1 MALTKQEIQE
11 VGFEHSL
18 RGYDVAQVDVFL
30 ERVAVGVDEMA
41 THIANLE
48 TQLDGAKKELAAA
61 HAQLAEQEENPQAD
75 PAALEQAT
83 LAERELKAELEAAN
97 DRLAA
102 ATIRADEAEAKIA
115 ALTEQLEEKN
125 RLDSAIA
132 EAFIAAQRSADQIRE
147 SARAEGDRI
156 YRESEAKAR
165 EFIRESLAKKAAID
179 SEIESLEASAEK
191 FRTQYLEML
200 ERFTAHAQEEFECLD
215 TYDVSDER
223 VDAELPDIDSM
234 PGFSA
239 KDEPV
244 KLEDDDLPRLTTQQI
259 PQINIPSVRPEDD
272 E

>member
-18 RGYDVAQVDVFL
+18 RGYDVAQVDMFL
-30 ERVAVGVDEMA
+30 EHVAVGVDEMA
-41 THIANLE
+41 THIAELE
-48 TQLDGAKKELAAA
+48 TQLDSAKEELSAT
-61 HAQLAEQEENPQAD
+61 HAQLAEQTESPQAD

-102 ATIRADEAEAKIA
+102 ATARADEAESKIA
-115 ALTEQLEEKN
+115 ALQEQLEEKN

-165 EFIRESLAKKAAID
+165 EFIRESLARKAAID
-179 SEIESLEASAEK
+179 SEIENLEESAK
-191 FRTQYLEML
+191 NFRTQYLEML
-200 ERFTAHAQEEFECLD
+200 DRFTAHAQEEFERLGS
-215 TYDVSDER
+215 YDVSDEQ
-223 VDAELPDIDSM
+223 VDAALPDIESM
-234 PGFSA
+234 AGLPA
-239 KDEPV
+239 KNEPV

-259 PQINIPSVRPEDD
+259 PEINIPSAHSADD